1 MRHYGL
7 IGERLGHSL
16 SVPIHEAIF
25 RRLGIDAD
33 YRLIE
38 LSREGLAEG
47 VRGLLTTLDG
57 FNVTIPYKE
66 AVIPLLQ
73 SLSPEARAIGAVNTV
88 EAGGRGVGHNTD
100 AGGFAAM
107 LRHHGVNPADKP
119 AYVLGTG
126 GAAKAARAALDA
138 MGARVTMVSRR
149 PGAEAIGYDE
159 LAARLRA
166 GGGYLINAT
175 PVGMWPQ
182 VDGCPV
188 DEAILPYAE
197 GVADMI
203 FNPRETRLTR
213 AAQAAGVSACTGLYM
228 LVAQAVAA
236 EEIWQGR
243 RMPDGLT
250 DDVMKELNGQ

>member
-25 RRLGIDAD
+25 RYLGIDAD

-38 LSREGLAEG
+38 LSRDGLAEG
-47 VRGLLTTLDG
+47 VRGLLTELDG

-66 AVIPLLQ
+66 AVIPLLRA
-73 SLSPEARAIGAVNTV
+73 LSPEAEAIGAVNTV
-88 EAGGRGVGHNTD
+88 DAKSGVGYNTD

-107 LRHHGVNPADKP
+107 LRHHGMDPAGQP

-126 GAAKAARAALDA
+126 GAAKAARAALHA
-138 MGARVTMVSRR
+138 MGARPVMVSRH

-159 LAARLRA
+159 LSARLHA

-188 DEAILPYAE
+188 DEAILPNAS

-203 FNPRETRLTR
+203 FNPRETRLTQ
-213 AAQAAGVSACTGLYM
+213 AAKAAGVPACTGLYM

-243 RMPDGLT
+243 SLPEDLT
-250 DDVMKELNGQ
+250 DDVMKELDKP